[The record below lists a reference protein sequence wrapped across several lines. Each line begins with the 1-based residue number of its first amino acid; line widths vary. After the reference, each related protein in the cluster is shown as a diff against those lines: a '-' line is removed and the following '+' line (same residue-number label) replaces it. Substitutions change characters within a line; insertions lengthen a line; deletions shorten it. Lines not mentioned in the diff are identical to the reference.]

1 MYLGLN
7 WNKGFSLQCGV
18 SSRFPEIMAAGTHS
32 PGGPSGIIRSQSF
45 AGFSTLQERRSRCNS
60 FMGNSAAQKKS
71 LTKTKKPHL
80 CGHKSSSSSSHEPQP
95 KRVEEVY
102 GALKQGL
109 DEYLEVHQA
118 ELDKLTSLM
127 KDMKR
132 NSRLG
137 VLYDLDK
144 QIKTIERYIR
154 RLEFHISKVDEL
166 YEGFCIQRRLRDG
179 ASKMKQAFT
188 ASPST
193 KGTRESLTEVNRRY
207 KEYTEN
213 MSTFEGELENLL
225 GEFHIK
231 MKGLAGFARLCP
243 GDQYEI
249 FMRYGRQR
257 WKLKGKIEANSR
269 QSWDGEEMIFMPLI
283 TDLISIKV
291 TELKGLATHVL
302 VGSVICETKDL
313 FTAMPQVV
321 AVDVNDLGTIKL
333 NLEVTWFPFDV
344 EDLTLS
350 SGNVSKA
357 TALQR
362 RVSVYSQGTPETPTF
377 QDTTFFTWQPQ
388 PRQGHHFSFLHTLR
402 DTLLEKLRRSRSFG
416 DLAALRPRPRS
427 SLEVYSTLPDDVF
440 ENGGCG
446 VSECKRLSFT
456 FSDTPAS
463 SPAPGQSHPEITVT
477 PPESDQP
484 PQLPALDDHPG
495 VEEDG
500 EEEEESTS
508 VSASLASASE
518 AESERE
524 WERVE
529 CQHGYESTAPS
540 LSSEGQI
547 SAVGPEDVVFLES
560 GSHDESSELK
570 PVELDGEE
578 GSLTRQLVRRL
589 TSSDILPEPAALSWA
604 GESTLE
610 EAIHSLLMKLE
621 SVTQRCRE
629 LQDLE
634 QEVMKLEDLL
644 KCRDPAQRSHSSS
657 LSLTVESALESFDF
671 LNTSDFDDE
680 DTGDDNAAV
689 SRSVFFDMDRMGP
702 SQHPEARGHLS
713 EALTED
719 TGVGNSVAGSPLPLS
734 TGNDSLDMAIVIH
747 LQYCNHLIQMLTS
760 GGSTWQHK
768 AYLHKL
774 SAQTE
779 LLEELTENSIEWL
792 GSISSAAEVLPGLAE
807 RSALLSLWCECAGSG
822 SPFHSTVERVLKH
835 MQHRFTAPL
844 QETHPH
850 STDSVIRLVVTEM
863 MDRNELAS
871 TPSFLSQD
879 VLTVFQFYSYATK
892 HNVTDMEQHL
902 LEAAREAAFAER
914 LSFADAECSV
924 KELQEMPI
932 TALQP
937 RTHTLCVLADL
948 LTSDDP
954 ALCKAASAFLS
965 NAASHPLFRSKAV
978 HCYTQSL
985 SEAGVHAQRAACV
998 ALSCLQAV
1006 ESIRAVVALCDSADE
1021 ELRHIAIQTLLTF
1034 GEEGR
1039 LAYEQL
1045 DTVPSQMV
1053 RLGTRRGT
1061 AVTTAF

>member
-1 MYLGLN
+1 MALADITEDDFTELMREEAEDV
-7 WNKGFSLQCGV
+7 FTDGV
-18 SSRFPEIMAAGTHS
+18 SSRVPEIMAAGTHS

-60 FMGNSAAQKKS
+60 FIGNSTAQKKS
-71 LTKTKKPHL
+71 LTKPKKPHL
-80 CGHKSSSSSSHEPQP
+80 CGHKSSSSSSSSHEPQP

-102 GALKQGL
+102 EALKQGL

-188 ASPST
+188 SSPST

-350 SGNVSKA
+350 SGNVSKT

-377 QDTTFFTWQPQ
+377 QDATFF
-388 PRQGHHFSFLHTLR
+388 
-402 DTLLEKLRRSRSFG
+402 
-416 DLAALRPRPRS
+416 
-427 SLEVYSTLPDDVF
+427 STLPDDVF

-446 VSECKRLSFT
+446 VAECKRLSFT
-456 FSDTPAS
+456 FSDTPSS
-463 SPAPGQSHPEITVT
+463 SPAPGHSHPEITVT

-484 PQLPALDDHPG
+484 PQLPALDDQPG
-495 VEEDG
+495 EEEDG

-540 LSSEGQI
+540 LSSEGQV
-547 SAVGPEDVVFLES
+547 SAVGPEDVVFLEP

-589 TSSDILPEPAALSWA
+589 TSSDILPEPASLSWA
-604 GESTLE
+604 GESSLE

-644 KCRDPAQRSHSSS
+644 KCRGPAHRSRSSS

-680 DTGDDNAAV
+680 DTGDDNTAV
-689 SRSVFFDMDRMGP
+689 SRSVFFDMETERIGP
-702 SQHPEARGHLS
+702 SRHPEARGHLS

-760 GGSTWQHK
+760 GGSAWQHK
-768 AYLHKL
+768 TYLHKL
-774 SAQTE
+774 SLQTE
-779 LLEELTENSIEWL
+779 LLEELTENSTEWL
-792 GSISSAAEVLPGLAE
+792 GNIGSAAEVLPGLAE
-807 RSALLSLWCECAGSG
+807 RSALLSLWCECTGSG
-822 SPFHSTVERVLKH
+822 SLFHSTVERVLKH
-835 MQHRFTAPL
+835 MQQRFTAPL
-844 QETHPH
+844 QETYPH

-863 MDRNELAS
+863 MDGNELTF
-871 TPSFLSQD
+871 TPSFLPQD
-879 VLTVFQFYSYATK
+879 VLTVFQFYSYTTN
-892 HNVTDMEQHL
+892 HSVTDMEQHL
-902 LEAAREAAFAER
+902 LEVAREAAFAER
-914 LSFADAECSV
+914 LSSADAECSV

-937 RTHTLCVLADL
+937 QTHTLRVLAGL
-948 LTSDDP
+948 LTSDDSD
-954 ALCKAASAFLS
+954 LIKAASTFLS

-978 HCYTQSL
+978 HCYTQTL
-985 SEAGVHAQRAACV
+985 SEAGIQAQKAACV
-998 ALSCLQAV
+998 ALGCLQAV
-1006 ESIRAVVALCDSADE
+1006 ESIGGVVALCDSDDE
-1021 ELRHIAIQTLLTF
+1021 DLRHNAIQTLLTF

-1045 DTVPSQMV
+1045 DTVPREMV
-1053 RLGTRRGT
+1053 RLGTRRGN
-1061 AVTTAF
+1061 AITTAF